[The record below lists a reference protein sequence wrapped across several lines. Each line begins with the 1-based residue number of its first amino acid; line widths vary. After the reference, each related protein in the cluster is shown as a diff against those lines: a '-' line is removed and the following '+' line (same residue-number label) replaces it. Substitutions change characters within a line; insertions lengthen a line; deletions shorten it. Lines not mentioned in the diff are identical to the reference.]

1 MQVEIPKGSGNFV
14 PVNKEA
20 WENSS
25 QEDKVKF
32 YREQEALYNEEN
44 LDQKIEETRKQAVER
59 ETSSI
64 GEKIVG
70 TARGLGQGL
79 TLGFGDEIEAGLRTG
94 FGLLGDY
101 GKTVEGVREGIDDF
115 RVSDPAFAYGSEI
128 GGAIIPAILATLAT
142 APAGGSGGA
151 GVVGATGLRLANPV
165 SKGLKALSTKVDKIP
180 GAKVLADKTPN
191 LYQGMKTGTG
201 YGAVYGTGT
210 AESDPDATALEI
222 AKDRL
227 TGFGSGASTGAITG
241 AILNPT
247 LAKGMQ
253 GISALN
259 QNIKKTFGNKDAL
272 DRSANETIL
281 KKATQDVGTSSTGV
295 GNAKYTPLMLG
306 IGQRLDDTAPNNQ
319 IGGLGQ
325 TPMGTKSP
333 IVIADA
339 GENLRSLGYATQ
351 QIQNPSRRGVTETL
365 VSRNQE
371 QGSRIM
377 DAVKQTTGVSDDNLG
392 ISFINSIDD
401 FVKEISDPLYQ
412 QAYSVKIPA
421 KEFAEF
427 FKNPTIR
434 EDLIKASREAY
445 KKFGRNNKELPPDL
459 KRLFDERNP
468 SYFGGFDDI
477 MTQDLS
483 TEFLH
488 AIKKGLDKMVQKE
501 TITVDRFTT
510 KLTSDGVDLN
520 NLKNAF
526 NNVIKKN
533 NPAYAKANKEFADSK
548 KLQEAFLLGSKYKTT
563 TIDRIKDQIKN
574 FTKAEMDAW
583 KIGMVSKLDDIA
595 SSQGKNR
602 DFLGEIDSSN
612 KLDEIFDLIITDP
625 VQKEAFKNLLKN
637 EKAMRETYNKMR
649 TNSDT
654 ASKTE
659 AINEFKSDS
668 RSVFDAES
676 LYGLGRN
683 IVREGVRKGQNVLS
697 GGTNSKRAEL
707 IAQRLFTTSK
717 SEQQKVLKAL
727 QETNEALAKEVEK
740 RLKTAQGLIP
750 GSVVLTSDQG
760 E

>member
-44 LDQKIEETRKQAVER
+44 LNQQIEETKKQAVEK
-59 ETSSI
+59 ETSSL
-64 GEKIVG
+64 GEKVG
-70 TARGLGQGL
+70 GTVRGFGQGL

-101 GKTVEGVREGIDDF
+101 GKTVGDIRDDIDAF
-115 RVSDPAFAYGSEI
+115 RFSDPGLAYGSEI
-128 GGAIIPAILATLAT
+128 GGAVLPAILATFAS
-142 APAGGSGGA
+142 APAGGAGGA
-151 GVVGATGLRLANPV
+151 GVLTATGARLARPV
-165 SKGLKALSTKVDKIP
+165 SQSINALSKSVDKIP
-180 GAKVLADKTPN
+180 GASLIASKTPN

-210 AESDPDATALEI
+210 AESDPDANAFEI

-227 TGFGSGASTGAITG
+227 VGMGSGGALGGITG
-241 AILNPT
+241 GVVNPT
-247 LAKGMQ
+247 LVKGMQ

-259 QNIKKTFGNKDAL
+259 QNLKKTFGSKDAL
-272 DRSANETIL
+272 DRNANETIL

-295 GNAKYTPLMLG
+295 GNPKYTPLMLG
-306 IGQRLDDTAPNNQ
+306 MGQRLDDTAPNNQ
-319 IGGLGQ
+319 IAGLGE

-333 IVIADA
+333 IVLADA
-339 GENLRSLGYATQ
+339 GENLRSLGYASQ

-434 EDLIKASREAY
+434 EDLIKASKEAY

-533 NPAYAKANKEFADSK
+533 NPAYAKANKEFADNK

-563 TIDRIKDQIKN
+563 TVDRIKDQIKD

-595 SSQGKNR
+595 NTQGKNR

-649 TNSDT
+649 IGSDT
-654 ASKTE
+654 ATKRE
-659 AINEFKSDS
+659 AIEEFKGDS

-676 LYGLGRN
+676 FYGLARN
-683 IVREGVRKGQNVLS
+683 VAREGLRKGQNVLS
-697 GGTNSKRAEL
+697 GGTNAKRAEL

-717 SEQQKVLKAL
+717 SEQEKVLKAL
-727 QETNEALAKEVEK
+727 SQTNETLAKEVEK
-740 RLKTAQGLIP
+740 RLKTAQGLLP